1 MDHAATW
8 PGVGGITKYAQLV
21 LPPLFYQKKGDKTML
36 TVDSENNITLTRGD
50 TAILTLTV
58 KKNGSDYDFSDDL
71 TQFTVKRNT
80 VTSEIVFQKCL
91 LTFLLY
97 YVKKGDCKS
106 PFCIIWKICFTIG

>member
-1 MDHAATW
+1 
-8 PGVGGITKYAQLV
+8 
-21 LPPLFYQKKGDKTML
+21 ML

-80 VTSEIVFQKCL
+80 VTSEIVFQK
-91 LTFLLY
+91 TFTGTSIQIDPSDTKDLY
-97 YVKKGDCKS
+97 YNDLKYDVQLITPDNEVYTVIT
-106 PFCIIWKICFTIG
+106 PHDFIVAEEVNFNVTRT

>member
-1 MDHAATW
+1 
-8 PGVGGITKYAQLV
+8 
-21 LPPLFYQKKGDKTML
+21 ML

-80 VTSEIVFQKCL
+80 VTSEIVFQK
-91 LTFLLY
+91 TFTGTSIQIDPSDTKDLY
-97 YVKKGDCKS
+97 YTDLKYDVQLITPDNDVYTVIT
-106 PFCIIWKICFTIG
+106 PHDFIVAEEVNFNVTRT

>member
-1 MDHAATW
+1 
-8 PGVGGITKYAQLV
+8 
-21 LPPLFYQKKGDKTML
+21 ML

-80 VTSEIVFQKCL
+80 VTSEIVFQK
-91 LTFLLY
+91 TFTGTSIQIDPSDTKDLY
-97 YVKKGDCKS
+97 YTDLRYDVQLITPDNEVYTVIT
-106 PFCIIWKICFTIG
+106 PHDFIVAEEVNFNVTRT

>member
-1 MDHAATW
+1 
-8 PGVGGITKYAQLV
+8 
-21 LPPLFYQKKGDKTML
+21 ML

-80 VTSEIVFQKCL
+80 VTSDIVFQK
-91 LTFLLY
+91 TFTGTSIQIDPSDTKDLY
-97 YVKKGDCKS
+97 YTDLKYDVQLITPDNEVYTVIT
-106 PFCIIWKICFTIG
+106 PHDFIVAEEVNFNVTRT

>member
-1 MDHAATW
+1 
-8 PGVGGITKYAQLV
+8 
-21 LPPLFYQKKGDKTML
+21 ML

-80 VTSEIVFQKCL
+80 VTSELVFQK
-91 LTFLLY
+91 TFTGTSIQIDPSDTKDLY
-97 YVKKGDCKS
+97 YTDLKYDVQLITPDNEVYTVIT
-106 PFCIIWKICFTIG
+106 PHDFIVAEEVNFNVTRT

>member
-1 MDHAATW
+1 
-8 PGVGGITKYAQLV
+8 
-21 LPPLFYQKKGDKTML
+21 ML

-80 VTSEIVFQKCL
+80 VTSEIVFQK
-91 LTFLLY
+91 TFTGTSIQIDPSDTKDLY
-97 YVKKGDCKS
+97 YTDLKYDHLL
-106 PFCIIWKICFTIG
+106 